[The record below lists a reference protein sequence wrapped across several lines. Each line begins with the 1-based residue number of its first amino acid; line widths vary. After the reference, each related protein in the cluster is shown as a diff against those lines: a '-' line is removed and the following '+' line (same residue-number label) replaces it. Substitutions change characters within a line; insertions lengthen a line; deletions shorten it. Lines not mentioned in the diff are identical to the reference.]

1 MFAFRAVVVLL
12 ARELPPPETT
22 FLWEALMASGD
33 HLAGFPNPADASDEN
48 ASESDSTHRRPI
60 VEPGGAGNGR
70 MLLHCVA
77 AVFVQA
83 RHLVFGCREFDDL
96 LHASHHAV
104 SKKCFAAA
112 PLLESA
118 RRLMAQPWRG
128 GADARQ
134 VLEE

>member
-1 MFAFRAVVVLL
+1 V
-12 ARELPPPETT
+12 
-22 FLWEALMASGD
+22 
-33 HLAGFPNPADASDEN
+33 
-48 ASESDSTHRRPI
+48 
-60 VEPGGAGNGR
+60 GGAGNGR